1 LAEAPEK
8 YRRMRML
15 VAAGGTGGHLYPAI
29 AVAERFRD
37 LAQGA
42 EVIFVGTERGLES
55 SIVPAAGFPLE
66 LVRAAPLRGGSL
78 LRKLRGVEG
87 LFLGL
92 FDSVRLLKRL
102 DPQVVMGVGA
112 YVSGT
117 LLLSAALEGI
127 PTLILEP
134 NAEPG
139 LANRWLGPFVDEA
152 ACAWEETT
160 RYFGRKGFVTGNP
173 VRREIAEVAPLG
185 PQSSQRMRVLV
196 FGGSQGSSALNRAV
210 RGSLTILS
218 SELHR
223 LEWVHQTG
231 PRDLPSVSEAYA
243 RHSLRAQVVPYID
256 RMHEAYEA
264 ADLVIA
270 RAGATTCAEL
280 ACAGRGALLLPLPLA
295 GGHQEKNAE
304 MMARAGA
311 ARVVREIELTPER
324 LARETL
330 ALLNAPEERA
340 RMADSART
348 LARPDA
354 AENVA
359 RRLLRLAGGEVAT

>member
-1 LAEAPEK
+1 
-8 YRRMRML
+8 MRML

-29 AVAERFRD
+29 AVARRFRE

-55 SIVPAAGFPLE
+55 SIVPSAGFPLE

-78 LRKLRGVEG
+78 LRKLRGVQG

-92 FDSVRLLKRL
+92 LDSVRLLKRL
-102 DPQVVMGVGA
+102 DPQIVMGVGA

-117 LLLSAALEGI
+117 LLLAAALKGI

-139 LANRWLGPFVDEA
+139 LANRWLAPFVDEA

-160 RYFGRKGFVTGNP
+160 RYFGKKGLVTGNP
-173 VRREIAEVAPLG
+173 VRREIVDVAPLG
-185 PQSSQRMRVLV
+185 PQTSRRMRVLI
-196 FGGSQGSSALNRAV
+196 FGGSQGSAALNHALAE
-210 RGSLTILS
+210 SLSILS
-218 SELHR
+218 PHLHR
-223 LEWVHQTG
+223 IDWIHQTG
-231 PRDLPSVSEAYA
+231 PRDLALVSEAYA
-243 RHSLRAQVVPYID
+243 RHSVRAQVVPYID
-256 RMHEAYEA
+256 RMHEAYGD

-270 RAGATTCAEL
+270 RAGATPCAEL

-304 MMARAGA
+304 MMAGAGA
-311 ARVVREIELTPER
+311 ARTLRESDLTPER
-324 LARETL
+324 LAREIL
-330 ALLNAPEERA
+330 SLLDAPGERA
-340 RMADSART
+340 RMAASARA

-354 AENVA
+354 AETVA
-359 RRLLRLAGGEVAT
+359 RRLLRLSGLSGLEAAGEGAAT

>member
-1 LAEAPEK
+1 
-8 YRRMRML
+8 MRLL

-37 LAQGA
+37 LAEGA

-78 LRKLRGVEG
+78 VRKLRGVEG

-92 FDSVRLLKRL
+92 LDSVRLLRRL
-102 DPQVVMGVGA
+102 DPQIVMGVGA

-117 LLLSAALEGI
+117 LLLAAALKGI

-139 LANRWLGPFVDEA
+139 LANRWLAPFVDEA

-160 RYFGRKGFVTGNP
+160 RYFGKKGFVTGNP
-173 VRREIAEVAPLG
+173 VRREIVEVLPLG
-185 PQSSQRMRVLV
+185 PQTSQRMRVLI
-196 FGGSQGSSALNRAV
+196 FGGSQGSAALNRAV
-210 RGSLTILS
+210 AGSLSILS

-223 LEWVHQTG
+223 LDWVHQTG
-231 PRDLPSVSEAYA
+231 PRDLASVSETYA
-243 RHSLRAQVVPYID
+243 RHSVRAQVVSYID
-256 RMHEAYEA
+256 KMHEAYEA

-304 MMARAGA
+304 VMVGAGA
-311 ARVVREIELTPER
+311 ARYLRESDLTPER
-324 LARETL
+324 LAREIL

-340 RMADSART
+340 RMAACARA

-359 RRLLRLAGGEVAT
+359 HRLLRLSGLATTEEVAT